1 MDKMDILYIVI
12 FSIIIVF
19 VLVYVAV
26 TTAILNKQD
35 ETIVALIVEN
45 EQLKKA
51 RKQQASKGAQVV
63 AIYEQPKGVDIP
75 SYDKEW

>member
-19 VLVYVAV
+19 VSVYVAV

-35 ETIVALIVEN
+35 EAIAELIIEN
-45 EQLKKA
+45 SQLKKA
-51 RKQQASKGAQVV
+51 SKQQGAQGTQVV
-63 AIYEQPKGVDIP
+63 AFYEQPKGVDIP
-75 SYDKEW
+75 SFDKEW